1 MEAKETDFE
10 YLQPPEVVA
19 GQMDELAGGIMD
31 MLDNPDPNHSA
42 EVVPKKPETEPET
55 APETGTTEP
64 ETGTE
69 ETEEEPQ
76 KYTIK
81 WQGQEKEVTQDEL
94 LNLAQQGFDYTKKT
108 QSLAEERDQL
118 APFIGLA
125 KKIQNDPLLAS
136 TIAAHLTGQAPPKA
150 KTFDDPIEQLKYET
164 KQEALAEI
172 RQEMQQNLVPLQ
184 RQQALNQV
192 RMQVQADPDYREVH
206 EQIINMVKEQ
216 PPAIQRTLYAQLD
229 QDPTAYLEA
238 FQHFKSKKA
247 TPTKPIPVAV
257 KRETK
262 APILSSGGVQSP
274 DSAVSQAKAQKLS
287 KQKASALRSGDPIA
301 IAEWMQASGAL
312 DHLY

>member
-42 EVVPKKPETEPET
+42 EVVPKAEEVKEEPEP
-55 APETGTTEP
+55 AAEEVP
-64 ETGTE
+64 

-125 KKIQNDPLLAS
+125 KKIQSDPLLAS
-136 TIAAHLTGQAPPKA
+136 TIAAHLTGQAPTPKA

-274 DSAVSQAKAQKLS
+274 DSAVSQEKARKLS